1 MITTRPSSQTVLAL
15 AMAAFLVLG
24 PWLSARADSEDQRAV
39 EAGPEDGFLCCNGFS
54 QFLFQENQVL
64 AATGRAGIF
73 RSNNRGESWYRSMD
87 GFVGPNGVSPYVE
100 DICQSPSNPRVAYA
114 LAGILVP
121 FSPFNG
127 IFSSDDFGKTWTR
140 RAAMP
145 ADLNLNTCRVDP
157 SDPRTVYVVT
167 TSSDFVDEV
176 WKSTDGGDS
185 VQLVGSPGLFLEGF
199 GRGTV
204 YFGDDF
210 LPGLVASNDGGIT
223 RHSVPMPPGFFD
235 GFVGFFLFASSPD
248 GGVIFV
254 TTFDNNFNVSGTFR
268 STDVGAS
275 YVPVSGLPIG
285 AGGPTSAFDPTDPS
299 RIYVS
304 DSFGGLLRVSIDGG
318 LSFASLPAS
327 NDPRFVN
334 GIQEISIDQYGS
346 VYVNTAGG
354 LFRTDDRGQ
363 TFRPLLNNLRASSV
377 DDLGFD
383 ADGRLLVAVTHTKT
397 LFRQTNGLDFQP
409 IGVTPAIQVNSFS
422 NDAHSVAASPRD
434 ASVILV
440 ATFGQGLFRTA
451 DGGHSWTNAAVTGSP
466 AFYFNTRMAFANPT
480 RVYLA
485 SPQVRPGLYRSD
497 DAGQTFALLT
507 NQPVGA
513 LAVDPRDPNVLYLG
527 DYAGASGLF
536 KSIDGGQTLAN
547 LGQPGSF
554 TSLLVDRKNSG
565 FIYAGERFGQVLRS
579 RDGGRTFSPAS
590 SGLRGAGVHG
600 IVQDAGG
607 TLFVWVRGGGLF
619 ASHDAAATWHP
630 VDTDEALKRSGVE
643 AGRGTL
649 VADPRQ
655 PGVLYLGNA
664 GVIRIDAEDD
674 QN

>member
-1 MITTRPSSQTVLAL
+1 M
-15 AMAAFLVLG
+15 
-24 PWLSARADSEDQRAV
+24 
-39 EAGPEDGFLCCNGFS
+39 CCNGFS
-54 QFLFQENQVL
+54 QFLFHEDQVL

-73 RSNNRGESWYRSMD
+73 RSNDRGETWNRSME
-87 GFVGPNGVSPYVE
+87 GLVGPNGVSPYVE

-140 RAAMP
+140 RAPMP

-157 SDPRTVYVVT
+157 SDPHAVYVVT
-167 TSSDFVDEV
+167 TNSDFVDEV
-176 WKSTDGGDS
+176 WKSTDGGDT
-185 VQLVGSPGLFLEGF
+185 VQLVGTPGLFLEGF

-210 LPGLVASNDGGIT
+210 LPGLFASNDGGIT
-223 RHSVPMPPGFFD
+223 LHPVPMPPGFLD
-235 GFVGFFLFASSPD
+235 GFVGFFLFTSRPGSNM
-248 GGVIFV
+248 IFI

-268 STDVGAS
+268 STDIGVS

-285 AGGPTSAFDPTDPS
+285 AGVPTSAFDPTDPS
-299 RIYVS
+299 LIYVS
-304 DSFGGLLRVSIDGG
+304 DSFGGLLRVSTDGG
-318 LSFASLPAS
+318 LSFSLLPAS
-327 NDPRFVN
+327 NDPRFIN
-334 GIQEISIDQYGS
+334 GIQEISIDQRGS

-377 DDLGFD
+377 QDLAFD
-383 ADGRLLVAVTHTKT
+383 ADGRLLVAVIHTKT
-397 LFRQTNGLDFQP
+397 LFRQTHGLDFQP
-409 IGVTPAIQVNSFS
+409 IGITPAIQVNGFS
-422 NDAHSVAASPRD
+422 NDAHSVAASPAD
-434 ASVILV
+434 SNVILV
-440 ATFGQGLFRTA
+440 ATFGQGLFRT
-451 DGGHSWTNAAVTGSP
+451 DNGGRSWTNAAVTGSP
-466 AFYFNTRMAFANPT
+466 AFYFNTRLAFASPS

-485 SPQVRPGLYRSD
+485 SPQVSPGLYRSD
-497 DAGQTFALLT
+497 DGGKTFALLT
-507 NQPVGA
+507 NQPFGA
-513 LAVDPRDPNVLYLG
+513 LAVDPRDPNVLYVG
-527 DYAGASGLF
+527 DFAGESGLF
-536 KSIDGGQTLAN
+536 KSTDGGQTLQN
-547 LGQPGSF
+547 LGKPGSF
-554 TSLLVDRKNSG
+554 TSLLVDRKNPKL
-565 FIYAGERFGQVLRS
+565 IYAGERFGQVLRS

-590 SGLRGAGVHG
+590 NGLDGAGVHG
-600 IVQDAGG
+600 IVQDAAG

-619 ASHDAAATWHP
+619 ASNDGASTWRP

-664 GVIRIDAEDD
+664 GVIRIDAEDE